1 MTRWMCEAT
10 TKDQVIYRDLLER
23 IQLDDLAKVLH
34 TRQLRWLGQVER
46 SDGQLKKVQKLIPQ
60 EVMVMAALRKPGQK
74 WSAWT
79 A

>member
-23 IQLDDLAKVLH
+23 MQLDDLANVLH

-60 EVMVMAALRKPGQK
+60 EVMVMTALRKPGQK

-79 A
+79 V